1 MTNYGSKILN
11 KYTLVWLMILLA
23 SMACFSQS
31 NDEPSIKGKLQ
42 LDSIWEPVVYLSHIP
57 TFKDM
62 NTMSSRMIIAEAK
75 IDTSGYFSF
84 PTSQLSSEDNLF
96 RIHLSKKGQP
106 ATSLII
112 GGAEENHIFF
122 ISNPN
127 SEIYI
132 SNADSLGL
140 FGDYT
145 VKGYQPNSDLMIID
159 QIIEDSENNAASNSL
174 IKKEFIEET
183 LNKQLRHIADTSAH
197 PIVSLYA
204 LNKSKFET
212 TFLDNQKFYKAYLE
226 KWADDDSSYFRELRN
241 KLPKEEQ
248 TSIYW
253 YLVVGVGFFI
263 MGFLINYFFVS
274 KQKKKK
280 NSLLST
286 LSVQERKIFNLI
298 QSGRSNKEI
307 SEEYNIG
314 ISTVKSHVSNIYSK
328 LNIKSRKEA
337 MDIK

>member
-1 MTNYGSKILN
+1 MNSNGPKILN
-11 KYTLVWLMILLA
+11 KYMLSWLTFLLA
-23 SMACFSQS
+23 SITCFSQS

-57 TFKDM
+57 TFNDM

-84 PTSQLSSEDNLF
+84 PTSQLPLEDNLF

-112 GGAEENHIFF
+112 GGEEENHIFF
-122 ISNPN
+122 IANPS
-127 SEIYI
+127 SEIHI

-140 FGDYT
+140 FGDYDL
-145 VKGYQPNSDLMIID
+145 KGYHPNADLITIDRIIAD
-159 QIIEDSENNAASNSL
+159 NETKAASNSL
-174 IKKEFIEET
+174 IKREFLENT
-183 LNKQLRHIADTSAH
+183 LNEQLRRVADTSSH

-204 LNKSKFET
+204 LNKSKFES
-212 TFLDNQKFYKAYLE
+212 TFLDNQKFYEAYLD

-248 TSIYW
+248 TSMYW
-253 YLVVGVGFFI
+253 YLIVGIGFFV

-274 KQKKKK
+274 KQKKKQ

-286 LSVQERKIFNLI
+286 LSVQERKIFHLI